1 MSDTAK
7 SSRMFTSNN
16 NRRRAII
23 EIRAQRAK
31 AKESGDYQTADLL
44 ELAENLIRGEKISRN
59 TARLLSF
66 MGA

>member
-44 ELAENLIRGEKISRN
+44 ELAENLIRGKKISRN

>member
-7 SSRMFTSNN
+7 SSRMFSNN

-23 EIRAQRAK
+23 EIEAQRAK
-31 AKESGDYQTADLL
+31 AKESGDYQTADIL
-44 ELAENLIRGEKISRN
+44 ELAENLIRGKKIRRN

>member
-16 NRRRAII
+16 NRRRAIT

-44 ELAENLIRGEKISRN
+44 ELAENLIRGKKIRRN